1 MIITIDTENVSD
13 KTQHPVIMKTLNK
26 QGIEKNFLK
35 MVKAIY
41 KNPQLT
47 SDSMVKDWKLS
58 PNIRD
63 EIRMPPFVTSIQ
75 HIYGYSSH
83 NIWEKKSHLNR
94 KGITYLLSDKLTYLI
109 LKRLTKAVKDLYNE
123 NYRTLLKEIKEDIN
137 TQKDILG
144 S

>member
-47 SDSMVKDWKLS
+47 SYSMVKD
-58 PNIRD
+58 
-63 EIRMPPFVTSIQ
+63 
-75 HIYGYSSH
+75 
-83 NIWEKKSHLNR
+83 
-94 KGITYLLSDKLTYLI
+94 
-109 LKRLTKAVKDLYNE
+109 
-123 NYRTLLKEIKEDIN
+123 
-137 TQKDILG
+137 
-144 S
+144 